1 MSAADKCY
9 VKITRLAVDGWQP
22 PHDVRIE
29 LVGSIDRKVDAD
41 AVSEAL
47 TMKWR
52 QFVGEVG
59 PTVAEAFQ
67 RIFIEEQ
74 PGKAEIEDFE
84 L

>member
-1 MSAADKCY
+1 VSGEACC
-9 VKITRLAVDGWQP
+9 VKITRLVVDGWQP

-29 LVGSIDRKVDAD
+29 LVGSIDRQVDTD

-47 TMKWR
+47 TTKWR
-52 QFVGEVG
+52 QFVEEVG

-67 RIFIEEQ
+67 RIFIDIEE